1 MELIYEDKQKMLLV
15 SDYEVEDLICGIL
28 IDMFFRRLGLTVME
42 KKKFARAMHNF
53 IDEYGD
59 WEKLK
64 KAFNDEIKEHYE
76 SEV

>member
-28 IDMFFRRLGLTVME
+28 IDMFFRRLGLTDGQEIKLV
-42 KKKFARAMHNF
+42 RAMHDF
-53 IDEYGD
+53 LDEYGD
-59 WEKLK
+59 WEMLK
-64 KAFNDEIKEHYE
+64 RAFNDEIKEHYE